1 MSTDWSNEP
10 EHQEISL
17 YPDKFPA
24 VVTTDDLVM
33 EVGKQFVKITNLE
46 KLLTQLLQTK
56 QQSECKVNEIQ
67 SKLLA
72 FEKSNKVYVEENQKL
87 SDEISRITMLNR
99 GLDKSLLLA
108 QAKEAELCVA
118 KKANEVLN
126 RELLETKEA
135 LDKALKKPVKATKSP
150 GKKKNG

>member
-10 EHQEISL
+10 EHHEISL

-24 VVTTDDLVM
+24 VVTPDDLVM

-87 SDEISRITMLNR
+87 SDEISRITGLNSS
-99 GLDKSLLLA
+99 LNKSLLLA
-108 QAKEAELCVA
+108 QAKEAEIFA
-118 KKANEVLN
+118 IKKVNKALN
-126 RELLETKEA
+126 RELLEAKEA
-135 LDKALKKPVKATKSP
+135 LDKALKKPVKSTKLP
-150 GKKKNG
+150 GKKKNE

>member
-87 SDEISRITMLNR
+87 SDEISRITGLNSS
-99 GLDKSLLLA
+99 LNKSLLLA
-108 QAKEAELCVA
+108 QAKEAELFAA